1 MANLKL
7 EKWIKEKK
15 YRREGKK
22 MAIMLAIVNILML
35 LTLQNL
41 QIDIPILLKVN
52 ILLILAGIL
61 FLEIRP
67 WR

>member
-1 MANLKL
+1 
-7 EKWIKEKK
+7 
-15 YRREGKK
+15 